1 MSGTEHFDA
10 LVLGSGQGGK
20 PLAWHIAQAGRCT
33 AVVKRHWVGG
43 SFPNIACMP
52 NKNEIWGRIG
62 HLAHHAAHFGG
73 DQPGYHRNGA
83 RTATQTRDGRARNC
97 VPSREAQIDRRRVDH
112 GEQARFIAPKTRKGE
127 SAMTDEVSSSVDRR
141 KPLSGLDIGPIG
153 GMAASPIGS
162 AALADDKGTRIDA
175 LVPSVCVFDVNE
187 TLLDIEFLAPLF
199 QRLFGDRK
207 VLREWFGQLILYWE
221 AITLSGAYATFFNL
235 GQGVL
240 KMLGSIH
247 GVSITETDV
256 DELRTRMLTMPA
268 HADVAAGLKQLKDAG
283 FRLVTCT
290 NSPPDPQT
298 SPLKHAGIDGWF
310 ERSFSVD
317 RVRRFKP
324 APQVYHLVTEELNV
338 APAVI
343 CMVAA
348 HVWDTIGA
356 QSIGCAGVLI
366 ARPGNAPLPMP
377 GLPQPQV
384 VAPDLPG
391 AATQMIR
398 LWR

>member
-1 MSGTEHFDA
+1 MDS
-10 LVLGSGQGGK
+10 
-20 PLAWHIAQAGRCT
+20 IA
-33 AVVKRHWVGG
+33 
-43 SFPNIACMP
+43 
-52 NKNEIWGRIG
+52 
-62 HLAHHAAHFGG
+62 
-73 DQPGYHRNGA
+73 
-83 RTATQTRDGRARNC
+83 
-97 VPSREAQIDRRRVDH
+97 
-112 GEQARFIAPKTRKGE
+112 
-127 SAMTDEVSSSVDRR
+127 
-141 KPLSGLDIGPIG
+141 
-153 GMAASPIGS
+153 
-162 AALADDKGTRIDA
+162 
-175 LVPSVCVFDVNE
+175 PSVCVFDVNE
-187 TLLDIEFLAPLF
+187 TLLDIEFIAPMF

-207 VLREWFGQLILYWE
+207 VLREWFGQLVLYSE
-221 AITLSGAYATFFNL
+221 AMTLCGPYATFFNL

-247 GVSITETDV
+247 NVAITDADV

-268 HADVAAGLKQLKDAG
+268 HGDVPTGLKQLNDAG

-290 NSPPDPQT
+290 NSPPDPQS

-310 ERSFSVD
+310 EKSFSVD

-324 APQVYHLVTEELNV
+324 APQVYHMVADELNV
-338 APAVI
+338 RPADI

-356 QSIGCAGVLI
+356 QSVGCSGALV
-366 ARPGNAPLPMP
+366 ARTGNAPLLVH

-391 AATQMIR
+391 VATQMIG

>member
-1 MSGTEHFDA
+1 MS
-10 LVLGSGQGGK
+10 
-20 PLAWHIAQAGRCT
+20 
-33 AVVKRHWVGG
+33 
-43 SFPNIACMP
+43 
-52 NKNEIWGRIG
+52 
-62 HLAHHAAHFGG
+62 
-73 DQPGYHRNGA
+73 
-83 RTATQTRDGRARNC
+83 
-97 VPSREAQIDRRRVDH
+97 PSI
-112 GEQARFIAPKTRKGE
+112 
-127 SAMTDEVSSSVDRR
+127 
-141 KPLSGLDIGPIG
+141 
-153 GMAASPIGS
+153 
-162 AALADDKGTRIDA
+162 
-175 LVPSVCVFDVNE
+175 CVFDVNE
-187 TLLDIEFLAPLF
+187 TLLDIESIAPLF

-207 VLREWFGQLILYWE
+207 VVRDWFNQLILYSD
-221 AITLSGAYATFFNL
+221 AISLSGPYATFFTL

-247 GVSITETDV
+247 NVVITEADV

-268 HADVAAGLKQLKDAG
+268 HTDVPAGLKHLKDAG

-290 NSPPDPQT
+290 NSPLDPQI

-324 APQVYHLVTEELNV
+324 APQVYHMVADELDV
-338 APAVI
+338 PPSEI

-356 QSIGCAGVLI
+356 QSIGCSGALVS
-366 ARPGNAPLPMP
+366 RPGNAPLLVH

-384 VAPDLPG
+384 VAPDLPRV
-391 AATQMIR
+391 AAQMIR